1 MKVLNTLTD
10 ETSGAIT
17 ISAVDKQSL
26 KSWLGAAPARDRAW
40 LKTLGFAAEPGKFA
54 FVPGS
59 GGRRSRVV
67 VGASLEREPMWALAG
82 LPDAL
87 PEGRYRLDARL
98 DRERATKVALGWALG
113 AYAFTRYKAPKR
125 RFATLVWPGQ
135 ADRQEVERLAR
146 GVFLARDLINT
157 PAEDLG
163 PPELAAAASKV
174 AKQYDARCTVIS
186 GDELLKK
193 NYPTIHAVGRAS
205 SRPPCLID
213 LRWGKK
219 NAPKVTLVGKGVCF
233 DTGGLDLKPAANM
246 LQMKKDMGGAAVVLG
261 LASALMGAK
270 APIRLRVLIPA
281 VENSVSANAI
291 HPLDIIRTRSG
302 KTVEIG
308 NTDAEGRLI
317 LCDALSEADSEN
329 PGLLIDCATL
339 TGAARV
345 ALGPEVQAL
354 FCNDDALAETI
365 LRAAVDVADPIW
377 RLPIWKPYR
386 RLIDSKVADFNN
398 VADGAFAGSIIG
410 ALYLAEFVRE
420 STPWAHLDIMASNTR
435 GQPGRPEGGEATGL
449 RALYRAI
456 RQRFG

>member
-1 MKVLNTLTD
+1 VLNTFTD

-17 ISAVDKQSL
+17 ISTIDKKDLKASL
-26 KSWLGAAPARDRAW
+26 ARAPARDRTW
-40 LKTLGFAAEPGKFA
+40 LKTLGFTAESGRFA
-54 FVPGS
+54 FLPGA
-59 GGRRSRVV
+59 GGRPNRVV
-67 VGASLEREPMWALAG
+67 VGANLERDPMWALAG
-82 LPDAL
+82 LPDTL
-87 PEGRYRLDARL
+87 PEGRYRLGARL

-113 AYAFTRYKAPKR
+113 AYAFTRYKTPKR
-125 RFATLVWPGQ
+125 SFATLVWPGQ
-135 ADRQEVERLAR
+135 ADRQEVERLTR

-163 PPELAAAASKV
+163 PPELAAAASNV
-174 AKQYDARCTVIS
+174 ARQYEARCTVIS
-186 GDELLKK
+186 GSDLLKK

-261 LASALMGAK
+261 LASALMSAK

-291 HPLDIIRTRSG
+291 RPLDIVRTRSG

-317 LCDALSEADSEN
+317 LCDALAEADSESPN
-329 PGLLIDCATL
+329 LLIDCATL

-354 FCNDDALAETI
+354 FCNDDALADSI
-365 LRAAVDVADPIW
+365 LRAGVDVADPIW

-386 RLIDSKVADFNN
+386 KLIDSKVADFNN
-398 VADGAFAGSIIG
+398 VADGPFAGSIIG

-420 STPWAHLDIMASNTR
+420 STPWAHLDIMASNTKAR
-435 GQPGRPEGGEATGL
+435 PGRPEGGEATGL

>member
-1 MKVLNTLTD
+1 MLNTLTD
-10 ETSGAIT
+10 DTNGAIT
-17 ISAVDKQSL
+17 ISTMDKEGLDKSL
-26 KSWLGAAPARDRAW
+26 AAAPARERAW
-40 LKTLGFAAEPGKFA
+40 LKTLGFNADPGKFA
-54 FVPGS
+54 FLPGS
-59 GGRRSRVV
+59 DGRPNKVV
-67 VGASLEREPMWALAG
+67 VGANLKRDPIWALAG
-82 LPDAL
+82 LPETL

-98 DRERATKVALGWALG
+98 DRERATKIALGWALG
-113 AYAFTRYKAPKR
+113 AYAFTRYKKPKR
-125 RFATLVWPGQ
+125 GFATLVWPDR
-135 ADRQEVERLAR
+135 ADRKEVERLAQ

-174 AKQYDARCTVIS
+174 ARRYEAGCTVIS
-186 GDELLKK
+186 GGDLLKK

-261 LASALMGAK
+261 LASALMSAK

-291 HPLDIIRTRSG
+291 HPLDIVRTRSG

-317 LCDALSEADSEN
+317 LCDALAEADSES
-329 PGLLIDCATL
+329 PSLLIDCATL

-354 FCNDDALAETI
+354 FCNHDKVADAI
-365 LRAAVDVADPIW
+365 LRASVDVADPIW
-377 RLPIWKPYR
+377 RLPLWKPYR
-386 RLIDSKVADFNN
+386 KMIDSKIADFNN
-398 VADGAFAGSIIG
+398 VADGPFAGSIIG

-435 GQPGRPEGGEATGL
+435 SRPGRPEGGEATGL

>member
-1 MKVLNTLTD
+1 V
-10 ETSGAIT
+10 
-17 ISAVDKQSL
+17 
-26 KSWLGAAPARDRAW
+26 AR
-40 LKTLGFAAEPGKFA
+40 
-54 FVPGS
+54 
-59 GGRRSRVV
+59 
-67 VGASLEREPMWALAG
+67 
-82 LPDAL
+82 
-87 PEGRYRLDARL
+87 
-98 DRERATKVALGWALG
+98 
-113 AYAFTRYKAPKR
+113 
-125 RFATLVWPGQ
+125 
-135 ADRQEVERLAR
+135 
-146 GVFLARDLINT
+146 
-157 PAEDLG
+157 
-163 PPELAAAASKV
+163 
-174 AKQYDARCTVIS
+174 QYDARCTVIS
-186 GDELLKK
+186 GSDLLKK

-213 LRWGKK
+213 LRWGPK

-261 LASALMGAK
+261 LASALMSAK

-291 HPLDIIRTRSG
+291 RPLDIVRTRSG

-317 LCDALSEADSEN
+317 LCDALAEADSES
-329 PGLLIDCATL
+329 PSLLVDCATL

-354 FCNDDALAETI
+354 FCNDDALADAI
-365 LRAAVDVADPIW
+365 LRASVDVADPIW

-386 RLIDSKVADFNN
+386 KWIDSKVADFNN
-398 VADGAFAGSIIG
+398 VADGPFAGSIIG

-435 GQPGRPEGGEATGL
+435 ARPGRPEGGEATGM
-449 RALYRAI
+449 RALYRMI